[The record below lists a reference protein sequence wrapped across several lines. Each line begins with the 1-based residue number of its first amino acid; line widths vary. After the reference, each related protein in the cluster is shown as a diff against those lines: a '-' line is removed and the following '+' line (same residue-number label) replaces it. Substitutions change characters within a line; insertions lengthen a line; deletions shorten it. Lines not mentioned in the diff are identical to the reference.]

1 MQTYLLFAFSFFFK
15 VLKCETKYAEAIF
28 CDNFRRSIVVET
40 HPEFTSMAVIGNPAI
55 FYINHKRKNRTN
67 KRKTRLASSLIE
79 YLTWVWGFGWLFSRG
94 SEWGFGC
101 EIHLWSWSNN
111 GVPTTNCTG
120 FPYIDCR
127 S

>member
-1 MQTYLLFAFSFFFK
+1 M
-15 VLKCETKYAEAIF
+15 CETKYAEAVF